1 MKQKNSRR
9 YQGVSKHRGARLRP
23 IFADWHFTASP
34 SQKCRRRVDFAIP
47 GSGGCPGK
55 VQRRGRAIRRL
66 CDNHEMTQTCT
77 PTTTALTRADCE
89 KLDAGD
95 PLRHARA
102 RFRIAD
108 GTVYLDGNSLGA
120 MPVSTPAAVGQ
131 TIVQDWGVDLIR
143 SWNTAGWADLPQ
155 TVGDRLAPLLG
166 ALPGEVVIADS
177 TSVNIFK
184 LLAGILSRPA
194 LLAQPSRRFILTE
207 RGNFPTD
214 LYIAE
219 GISAMLAGRYELK
232 VVEGGALVDSLD
244 ETVAAAL
251 ITHVDYRSG
260 FMHSMSALN
269 QAAAQAGTAIVW
281 DLSHS
286 AGAVPLQLSENGTD
300 FAAGCGYKYLN
311 GGPGAPGF
319 VYVRQ
324 SRQGTLETPL
334 SGWFGHAEPF
344 AFAPHYVPAPD
355 IRRFLCGTPPVL
367 GVVALNA
374 GIATFDGIDL
384 ASLRAKSLALSELFW
399 ELMDGRCADLGF
411 ACVSPRDQTSRASH
425 LSFAHE
431 HSYAIMQAI
440 IERGV
445 IGDFRQP
452 NLMRFGF
459 TPLYTRFV
467 DCWDAVLTIHDVVTT
482 GAWRDAKFQSRNQVT

>member
-1 MKQKNSRR
+1 MSPASSFRDLLKGGLQPKS
-9 YQGVSKHRGARLRP
+9 QPRG
-23 IFADWHFTASP
+23 
-34 SQKCRRRVDFAIP
+34 QAIL
-47 GSGGCPGK
+47 
-55 VQRRGRAIRRL
+55 RL
-66 CDNHEMTQTCT
+66 CDNRTMTQTCM
-77 PTTTALTRADCE
+77 PTTTALTRAACE

-95 PLRHARA
+95 PLRHARE

-120 MPVSTPAAVGQ
+120 MPASTPAAVAQ
-131 TIVQDWGVDLIR
+131 TIARDWGTDLIR
-143 SWNTAGWADLPQ
+143 SWNTAGWANLPQ
-155 TVGDRLAPLLG
+155 VVGDRLAPLIG

-177 TSVNIFK
+177 TSINIFK

-194 LLAQPSRRFILTE
+194 LLAEPSRRFILTE

-214 LYIAE
+214 IYIAE
-219 GISAMLAGRYELK
+219 GISAMLAGRYQLK

-269 QAAAQAGTAIVW
+269 LAATRAGTSIVW

-300 FAAGCGYKYLN
+300 FAVGCGYKYLN

-324 SRQGTLETPL
+324 SQQATLQTPL
-334 SGWFGHAEPF
+334 SGWFGHTDPF
-344 AFAPHYVPAPD
+344 AFALHYAPAPD

-399 ELMDGRCADLGF
+399 QLMDDRCADLGF
-411 ACVSPRDQTSRASH
+411 ACVSPRDKTSRASH
-425 LSFAHE
+425 LSFAHM
-431 HSYAIMQAI
+431 HAYPIMQAI
-440 IERGV
+440 IGRGV

-467 DCWDAVLTIHDVVTT
+467 DCWDAVATIREVVVS
-482 GAWRDAKFQSRNQVT
+482 GAWRDAKFQARNQVS